1 MDSYD
6 EVANLKEEMLRLQ
19 IENKKLVRQLG
30 IYESNIKRQKATTA
44 ARANVDAMLAEEKAR
59 QEEYMNLLLK
69 NSLDIILLFDKDG
82 RFAYCSDTFLKL
94 AGIESFGLIN
104 GRHFHEV
111 FERFNNS
118 ELLETV
124 TGAFMQTI
132 DEKEPVRV
140 NSAIDFRGKGELY
153 NYAIVF
159 APMLD
164 ARSNPKGALA
174 IFHDTTEMTQALQRA
189 KQASEAKSLFLA
201 NMSHEMRTPL
211 NAIIGMIAI
220 ADRAVVV
227 EEKNQCLQ
235 KVDIASKHLLNVIN
249 DVLDMSKIEA
259 NRLELS
265 LAEFALSPMI
275 ERIVD
280 VFSFSIAQ
288 KGQILSVQ
296 IDPRIP
302 GFIIGDEKRLGQV
315 ITNLLSNAVKF
326 TPESGEILLKVELR
340 EEEDDICT
348 LMVSVYDS
356 GIGISEEQQELLF
369 NSFVQADNN
378 ISRRFGGTGLGLA
391 IAKNIIELMGGNIW
405 IDSQLGQGACFRFT
419 IKAKCSGIDMMGLG
433 EETVASTYRTGN
445 KPMDIS
451 DMSGKF
457 AGKCALLVEDVEINQ
472 EIVIALLEYT
482 GLEFVCAANGLEA
495 VNAFAEKPDKF
506 DAIMM
511 DIHMPEM
518 DGFEAT
524 AKIRA
529 LDTPRAESIPII
541 AMTPNVF
548 SEDIQKCLDAGMN
561 DHIGKPIDVDV
572 VLTKLSRWF

>member
-1 MDSYD
+1 MDSND
-6 EVANLKEEMLRLQ
+6 ELNSLKEEMFRLQ

-30 IYESNIKRQKATTA
+30 VVQNNIRRQKATTA
-44 ARANVDAMLAEEKAR
+44 ARANVDAMLAEEKIR
-59 QEEYMNLLLK
+59 QEEYMNLLLR

-94 AGIESFGLIN
+94 TGIESFGLIN
-104 GRHFHEV
+104 GRHFGEV
-111 FERFNNS
+111 FERFNDG
-118 ELLETV
+118 ELLETI
-124 TGAFMQTI
+124 GKAFIQTI
-132 DEKEPVRV
+132 NEKEPVRV
-140 NSAIDFRGKGELY
+140 NSAIDFSSTGALY

-164 ARSNPKGALA
+164 AESNPKGALA

-189 KQASEAKSLFLA
+189 EQASEAKSLFLA

-220 ADRAVVV
+220 ADRTTII
-227 EEKNQCLQ
+227 EEKNQCLK
-235 KVDIASKHLLNVIN
+235 KVDVASKHLLNVIN

-259 NRLELS
+259 NHLELS
-265 LAEFALSPMI
+265 LAEFALSPII

-280 VFSFSIAQ
+280 VFNFSISQ
-288 KGQILSVQ
+288 KGQVLSVE
-296 IDPRIP
+296 IDPEIP
-302 GFIIGDEKRLGQV
+302 YFIIGDEKRFAQV

-326 TPESGEILLKVELR
+326 TPNYGKITLKAELAER
-340 EEEDDICT
+340 ENDNCT
-348 LMVSVYDS
+348 LMISVADS

-391 IAKNIIELMGGNIW
+391 IAKNIIELMGGSIW

-419 IKAKCSGIDMMGLG
+419 IKAKCGRARMIVDNEERSTDTLANDNKQEEISGIL
-433 EETVASTYRTGN
+433 N
-445 KPMDIS
+445 Q
-451 DMSGKF
+451 F
-457 AGKCALLVEDVEINQ
+457 AGKRALLVEDVEINQ
-472 EIVIALLEYT
+472 EIVMALLEHT
-482 GLEFVCAANGLEA
+482 GLEFVCVSNGVEA
-495 VNAFAEKPDKF
+495 VDAYSKSHEMF
-506 DAIMM
+506 DIIMM

-524 AKIRA
+524 EKIRA
-529 LDTPRAESIPII
+529 LDLPKAKSIPII
-541 AMTPNVF
+541 AMTANVF

-561 DHIGKPIDVDV
+561 DHIGKPIDVDI
-572 VLTKLSRWF
+572 VLSKLGKWF